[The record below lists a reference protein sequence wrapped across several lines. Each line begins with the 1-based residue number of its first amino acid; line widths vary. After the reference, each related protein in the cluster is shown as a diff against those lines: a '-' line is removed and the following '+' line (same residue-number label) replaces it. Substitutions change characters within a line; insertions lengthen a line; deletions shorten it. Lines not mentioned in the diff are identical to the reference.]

1 MDIFMRVVLFLK
13 LFVRSAY
20 ADTND
25 SRILAL
31 QLINSDDKSYYTN
44 KGQITIKYGMNVDI
58 QVIGINL
65 EEHTGIYL
73 TSAKSKFGGLCD
85 LGNVS
90 SHLIGLAETGV
101 VHKYVLRLN
110 TKDFYI
116 NTETYYVCLRA
127 NNTYIHQG
135 MGYEVSI
142 QVRPDVEFLPWRN
155 YVCLGILLCLSGLFS
170 GLNLGLM
177 SLDLTQ
183 LQVIARTGTET
194 ERDNAKIVFP
204 IRICGNFLLCS
215 ILLGNVLV
223 NTLIAII
230 FDNIPGANGPKAVIG
245 STIGIVV
252 FGEIVPQAICSR
264 YGLSVGGKTILI
276 TKLLML
282 LTCPFA

>member
-1 MDIFMRVVLFLK
+1 
-13 LFVRSAY
+13 
-20 ADTND
+20 
-25 SRILAL
+25 
-31 QLINSDDKSYYTN
+31 
-44 KGQITIKYGMNVDI
+44 
-58 QVIGINL
+58 
-65 EEHTGIYL
+65 
-73 TSAKSKFGGLCD
+73 
-85 LGNVS
+85 
-90 SHLIGLAETGV
+90 
-101 VHKYVLRLN
+101 
-110 TKDFYI
+110 
-116 NTETYYVCLRA
+116 
-127 NNTYIHQG
+127 
-135 MGYEVSI
+135 
-142 QVRPDVEFLPWRN
+142 
-155 YVCLGILLCLSGLFS
+155 
-170 GLNLGLM
+170 M

-194 ERDNAKIVFP
+194 ERDNAKVVLP